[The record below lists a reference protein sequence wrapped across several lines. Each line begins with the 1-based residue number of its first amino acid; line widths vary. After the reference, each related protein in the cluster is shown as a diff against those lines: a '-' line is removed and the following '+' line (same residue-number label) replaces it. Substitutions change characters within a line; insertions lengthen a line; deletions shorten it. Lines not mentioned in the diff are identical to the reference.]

1 MTQLNPNTIA
11 INPVPLRGIKATVIE
26 WGWVWYEELCRPRR
40 VYYWPNSLRDLK
52 HNSGLHVIRKP
63 NSIIISLFSRNISK
77 FLTSLPPR
85 RLKVMFCYS
94 WICPF
99 SFCQK
104 FMSSWV
110 CRVHQ
115 FRFFTTLISVTT
127 LVSVTTLAGLTTLVT
142 VTLTLVHCCSSSLVS
157 RHRAINLVSKQMYHW
172 IDVIL
177 LASSEYVTLI
187 HLLGKPE
194 FPG

>member
-1 MTQLNPNTIA
+1 MIWRIMQT
-11 INPVPLRGIKATVIE
+11 
-26 WGWVWYEELCRPRR
+26 EEGVLLAE
-40 VYYWPNSLRDLK
+40 VDNSLRDLK

-63 NSIIISLFSRNISK
+63 NSIIISLFTRNISK

-157 RHRAINLVSKQMYHW
+157 RHRAINLVSKQMCHW

-194 FPG
+194 FPGSLVRGTSFSKGG